1 MYLIS
6 AEGYINAGFH
16 FLRINKT
23 DKIWISMKNVHDDLR
38 VKNMFDLILK
48 EIYGRYENKNILQL
62 NKSKNTKWLRG
73 KVLKRMTI

>member
-1 MYLIS
+1 
-6 AEGYINAGFH
+6 
-16 FLRINKT
+16 
-23 DKIWISMKNVHDDLR
+23 MKNVHDDLR

-73 KVLKRMTI
+73 KFLKRMTI